1 MTSKRLQF
9 YKRTP
14 NCIFPFMPGIK
25 DMKECVKHTWRP
37 NWAENVSWH
46 LWWCCWRG
54 SNTETLRHTHSI
66 IFRRQS
72 CCYANKPLLT
82 DCYSVTDRMQILSSC
97 PLSVFVFIYHPR
109 AFLHKSICWNT
120 MSSFLYLDILLL
132 LSSASISM
140 FPYLLYVWKRDLFS
154 LMPLLAFSS
163 NEI

>member
-25 DMKECVKHTWRP
+25 DMKECVKHMWRP
-37 NWAENVSWH
+37 NWAENVSWP

-54 SNTETLRHTHSI
+54 TETLRHTHSI

-97 PLSVFVFIYHPR
+97 PLSVFVLYIILVHSYTSPFAGTQCPHSFISIFCCCCNLHR
-109 AFLHKSICWNT
+109 FLC
-120 MSSFLYLDILLL
+120 FLIYCMYGKGTC
-132 LSSASISM
+132 S
-140 FPYLLYVWKRDLFS
+140 V
-154 LMPLLAFSS
+154 
-163 NEI
+163 